1 MSIHRRSTQRKG
13 TVYEVRVRDPEGREV
28 SRTFPTLA
36 GAREFERE
44 QQRAKTRGSWI
55 DPAAASMTFR
65 EWSASWLSSNPG
77 KRPSSWARDEVIV
90 RRHLVPELGPRRL
103 GSITKLD
110 VQHLVNSWD
119 AAPRTVKRQF
129 GVLRAIMNAAV
140 DADLIGRTPCRAI
153 DLPEVRHEQR
163 PIVGPDELGR
173 LADELGPDYGPM
185 AYLGVV
191 LGLRWG
197 ECAGL
202 RVGRLDFLRGE
213 VAVMEQITRGPHG
226 APVEGAPKSD
236 AGRRTL
242 TAPPALMAMLADLL
256 ARRGLTGAD
265 GDELVFPAPEG
276 GALRYEHWR
285 TRQWLPATADAGVP
299 GLRFHDLRK
308 ANATGMV
315 AEGVDVKVAQARLG
329 HTDPRL
335 TLAIYAQATSD
346 ADRAAAE
353 RLGDRFMPSS
363 SKKSGRG
370 KNAG

>member
-1 MSIHRRSTQRKG
+1 MSIHKRSTQRKG
-13 TVYEVRVRDPEGREV
+13 NVYEVRVRDPEGREV
-28 SRTFPTLA
+28 SRTFRTLTLA
-36 GAREFERE
+36 RDFERE
-44 QQRAKTRGSWI
+44 QQRAKSRGSWI

-65 EWSASWLSSNPG
+65 EWSATWLRSNPG

-110 VQHLVNSWD
+110 VQQLVNSWTG
-119 AAPRTVKRQF
+119 APRTVKRQY

-153 DLPEVRHEQR
+153 DLPEVHHDDRQ
-163 PIVGPDELGR
+163 IVTGGELER

-213 VAVMEQITRGPHG
+213 VAVLAQITRGPHG
-226 APVEGAPKSD
+226 APVEGAPKSA

-242 TAPPALMAMLADLL
+242 TAPPALMAMLSDLL

-265 GDELVFPAPEG
+265 ADELVFTAPEG
-276 GALRYEHWR
+276 GPLRYEHWR
-285 TRQWLPATADAGVP
+285 HRQWLPATVAADLP

-308 ANATGMV
+308 ANATGLV
-315 AEGVDVKVAQARLG
+315 AEGVDLKVAQARLG

-335 TLAIYAQATSD
+335 TLAVYAQATSD
-346 ADRAAAE
+346 ADRAAAD
-353 RLGDRFMPSS
+353 RMGDRFMPGRS
-363 SKKSGRG
+363 KSGRG